1 MPYYIKRKV
10 KEKPAA
16 RKKRQPSLSTLVN
29 KLDKVFSQ
37 YIRLRDAMPSGVFRC
52 ISCGQIKP
60 IGKADCG
67 HFYSRRHMS
76 TRFDEDNC
84 NAECSYC
91 LTPDALILTADLK
104 WKPLGEL
111 QEGDKL
117 FGFEEVMKHKTS
129 RRYKTSIVTHLHRE
143 VQDVFAVELENGD
156 IVKTTAQHK
165 WLARG
170 RQSTAYQW
178 IETQQMWING
188 VNMYGKH
195 KSGPHTDRTTTIVC
209 KPFQVVEQDYSYDS
223 GWLAGMIDADG
234 HITQQNIHNSD
245 GTLRYGLR
253 IGIAQC
259 EKYPEHCKK
268 IVELIEKFT
277 GNNKPCRQWM
287 RKKDDTKHGIH
298 ANYQSWQFIVTG
310 TNAEKLQFLMR
321 IRPNKMSKIDIDKLG
336 KLKSQYDIKV
346 KSITPLGK
354 QEIVVMETST
364 HTFIANGYAM
374 HNCNRFNA
382 EHLKGYQDNLIRKIG
397 MQRFQLLSV
406 RANETKKWSCFEI
419 EALIKHYQGKVKELE
434 KEKGIRL

>member
-1 MPYYIKRKV
+1 
-10 KEKPAA
+10 
-16 RKKRQPSLSTLVN
+16 
-29 KLDKVFSQ
+29 
-37 YIRLRDAMPSGVFRC
+37 
-52 ISCGQIKP
+52 
-60 IGKADCG
+60 
-67 HFYSRRHMS
+67 MS

-117 FGFEEVMKHKTS
+117 FGFEEIMEHKTS

-143 VQDVFAVELENGD
+143 VQEVFAVELENGD
-156 IVKTTAQHK
+156 IVKTTAKHK

-245 GTLRYGLR
+245 GTLRYGFR

-259 EKYPEHCKK
+259 EKYPEHCRK
-268 IVELIEKFT
+268 IIELIEKFT

-287 RKKDDTKHGIH
+287 EKKDDIKHGIH

-310 TNAEKLQFLMR
+310 TNVEKLQFLMR
-321 IRPNKMSKIDIDKLG
+321 IRPNKMSKIDIEKLG
-336 KLKSQYDIKV
+336 KLKSQYDTKA

-382 EHLKGYQDNLIRKIG
+382 EHMVGYRENLIKKIG
-397 MQRFQLLSV
+397 LQRFQLLSV
-406 RANETKKWSCFEI
+406 RANETKKWSCFEL
-419 EALIKHYQGKVKELE
+419 EVLIKHYQEKVKELE